1 MNDST
6 PHSNLIIY
14 YRPGCPFA
22 AKLRAKLK
30 LARMLYSAV
39 TFGLDATA
47 DEAVRN
53 INGGNEISPT
63 VRIGDRYLTN
73 PSVRQIREAMVAHP
87 D

>member
-1 MNDST
+1 VNDST
-6 PHSNLIIY
+6 QHSNLIIY

-30 LARMLYSAV
+30 LARVPYRAV
-39 TFGLDATA
+39 TFGQDATA

-53 INGGNEISPT
+53 INAGNEISPT

-73 PSVRQIREAMVAHP
+73 PSVRKIREAMEAHP
-87 D
+87 G